1 MRHLQ
6 RPQPEPAC
14 LSKYD
19 YIIHNWSGRKPN
31 KSDRVAIWNDLE
43 RMQGKFCC
51 YCESVAVRGN
61 GHIEHFF
68 YKGKQADGHAPYKHL
83 TFVWSN
89 LFGSCGLHTGDTCG
103 HFKDRDGPSGPGY
116 YDPSHLIKPDIESS
130 IDFFEFLP
138 TGVINPKP
146 GLSSALANRAS
157 ETLRILNLSAL
168 NGVRKRQIDIFK
180 KELEALLQLTADDEV
195 IRQEIDKIKAKIKVS
210 EYQTAVLCA
219 LFG

>member
-6 RPQPEPAC
+6 RPQPAPAC

-19 YIIHNWSGRKPN
+19 YKIHNWSKSKPN
-31 KSDRVAIWNDLE
+31 KSDRVIIWNALAT
-43 RMQGKFCC
+43 MQGKFCC
-51 YCESVAVRGN
+51 YCESVAERGN

-68 YKGKQADGHAPYKHL
+68 YKGKQGNGKAPYKQL
-83 TFVWSN
+83 TFEWDN
-89 LFGSCGLHTGDTCG
+89 LFGSCGLYSGDTCG
-103 HFKDRDGPSGPGY
+103 HFKDREGPSGPGY
-116 YDPSHLIKPDIESS
+116 YDPSHLIKPDSENP

-138 TGVINPKP
+138 TGIINAKP
-146 GLSSALANRAS
+146 GLSPVLANRAS

-168 NGVRKRQIDIFK
+168 NGARKRQIDIFK
-180 KELEALLQLTADDEV
+180 KEIEALLQLTADDEV
-195 IRQEIDKIKAKIKVS
+195 LKQEVDKIKAKIRAS